1 MTREELVAYCRRAP
15 DLGAVKHEEF
25 VDYITLIE
33 RRRRVDNRWITEEA
47 PYMSVDGRLAM
58 ANADHRRQDKKLI
71 FHDPVVLSDTDE
83 QLTLM
88 VAVESEIYGRR
99 HGIATSRRLG
109 GSPIEQQHPWEIAE
123 TSAIGRALAAM
134 GYGLLPGTGLASAED
149 MERAAARPAMGSR
162 SRLSE
167 RRKLSHRRRPEP
179 ARWSKRTY
187 QALEAC
193 ARSATATPSLSAPPT
208 RVGSCLS
215 SSSARS
221 RLAAPPHS
229 THPGLA
235 PAGGRGQA
243 RIETLFPGA
252 EH

>member
-15 DLGAVKHEEF
+15 DVGAVKHEEF

-58 ANADHRRQDKKLI
+58 ANADHHRQDKKLI

-167 RRKLSHRRRPEP
+167 RQQAYLIDAV
-179 ARWSKRTY
+179 ARARSLEQEDAIK
-187 QALEAC
+187 ALEAMC
-193 ARSATATPSLSAPPT
+193 QERYGHTIAECTPDEGRELSLELK
-208 RVGSCLS
+208 REE
-215 SSSARS
+215 
-221 RLAAPPHS
+221 
-229 THPGLA
+229 
-235 PAGGRGQA
+235 QA
-243 RIETLFPGA
+243 RRA
-252 EH
+252 AA